1 MLSSKAVTLNRLQ
14 VSAGGV
20 AGGDVC
26 VQSEF
31 GKTLSVAILKG
42 FGKDVKKGLLVRV
55 QGKVNIRKGTYA
67 RKAADLVWLVAGT
80 KREIQ
85 IKLL

>member
-26 VQSEF
+26 IKSEF

-42 FGKDVKKGLLVRV
+42 FGKDVKKGLL
-55 QGKVNIRKGTYA
+55 GFK
-67 RKAADLVWLVAGT
+67 D
-80 KREIQ
+80 
-85 IKLL
+85 

>member
-31 GKTLSVAILKG
+31 GKTLSVAILRVCEKRQ
-42 FGKDVKKGLLVRV
+42 KMVVRV
-55 QGKVNIRKGTYA
+55 Y
-67 RKAADLVWLVAGT
+67 
-80 KREIQ
+80 
-85 IKLL
+85 

>member
-14 VSAGGV
+14 VSVGGV
-20 AGGDVC
+20 AGGGVC

-42 FGKDVKKGLLVRV
+42 FGKDVKKGLL
-55 QGKVNIRKGTYA
+55 GFK
-67 RKAADLVWLVAGT
+67 D
-80 KREIQ
+80 
-85 IKLL
+85 